1 MELFKTI
8 FVAGAVVYV
17 IWFLIKLSKSMLS
30 DFSTSHKPHT
40 H

>member
-8 FVAGAVVYV
+8 LVSIAVAYIV
-17 IWFLIKLSKSMLS
+17 WFLIKLGKSMLS
-30 DFSTSHKPHT
+30 DFTYTHKHT

>member
-8 FVAGAVVYV
+8 LVTIAVAYT
-17 IWFLIKLSKSMLS
+17 IWFLIKLGKSMLS
-30 DFSTSHKPHT
+30 NFSNHT